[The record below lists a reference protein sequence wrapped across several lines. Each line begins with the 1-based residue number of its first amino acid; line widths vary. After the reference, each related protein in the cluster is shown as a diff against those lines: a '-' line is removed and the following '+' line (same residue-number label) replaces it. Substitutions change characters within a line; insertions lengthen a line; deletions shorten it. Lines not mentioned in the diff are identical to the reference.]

1 MQRAEQLDQTAE
13 DGAPGSAA
21 SALVEHAGPPTQLGR
36 VIVTGGASGLG
47 AAVVE
52 AVAARGGAP
61 IVLDRQPPRDTDAEI
76 DFHRVD
82 LADARAAEQAVER
95 AIARHGG
102 LDAVVTAAGT
112 DACGKLVDVPGDDW
126 DRVVRVNLLG
136 TAAIVRAAL
145 PALERARNG
154 RVVTVASTL
163 GLRVLSDATA
173 YCASKFGVVGF
184 SRALALETAGRV
196 GVTMLVPGGMRT
208 HFFDGRDPAYQPPPD
223 APLAPPGEVA
233 AAVVFALERPKG
245 IELRELVVCPSE
257 ETSWP

>member
-1 MQRAEQLDQTAE
+1 VPQAEPDRMNGNGATSQATAAHA
-13 DGAPGSAA
+13 APPAA
-21 SALVEHAGPPTQLGR
+21 LGR
-36 VIVTGGASGLG
+36 VLVTGGASGLG
-47 AAVVE
+47 AAIVE
-52 AVAARGGAP
+52 AVAVRSGTP
-61 IVLDRQPPRDTDAEI
+61 IVLDRQEPAHGA
-76 DFHRVD
+76 DFELVD
-82 LADARAAEQAVER
+82 LADARAAEQAVAR
-95 AIARHGG
+95 AIERHGG

-112 DACGKLVDVPGDDW
+112 DACGKLEDVAGEDW
-126 DRVVRVNLLG
+126 DRVLAVNLLG
-136 TAAIVRAAL
+136 TAAVVRAAL
-145 PALERARNG
+145 PALLQAESP

-223 APLAPPGEVA
+223 APLAPPEEVA
-233 AAVVFALERPKG
+233 AAVVFALERPRG